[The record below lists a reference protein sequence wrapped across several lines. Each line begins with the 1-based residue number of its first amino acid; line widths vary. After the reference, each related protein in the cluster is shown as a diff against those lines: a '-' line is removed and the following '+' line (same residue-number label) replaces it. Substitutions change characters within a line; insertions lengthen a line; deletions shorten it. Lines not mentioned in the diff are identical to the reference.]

1 MGKFRGTKGKKP
13 KHSVVVGLE
22 HMSLKKKAHVLRSG
36 VATRSGFI
44 IIILIF
50 LSGGRQ
56 FIHPLKILNKK

>member
-1 MGKFRGTKGKKP
+1 MGKFRETKGKKP
-13 KHSVVVGLE
+13 KHSVLVGLE
-22 HMSLKKKAHVLRSG
+22 HMSLKKKAHVLGSR